1 MKKLFKALA
10 ILSSFSILTR
20 SLGFLFRIFLS
31 RTIGAEGVGVYQI
44 AFSIFMVLETIV
56 SSGLPLVISKRTA
69 NKASLND
76 KKGENSVICAGLVI
90 GITTSIILCSVVL
103 IFKNLFANLF
113 TDQRCLSILLI
124 LMPTLVF
131 STVYSVLRGN
141 LWGNKKFFLVSFT
154 EFFEQVVRVMF
165 SVLFLVVINIALE
178 KVLLASIAYVI
189 SCILSSIVVLLLYI
203 KNGGGF
209 ASPKG
214 EFKPLLKA
222 STPITLVRVISSL
235 LTPLI
240 SIIIPLRLV
249 AIGYT
254 SEQAIALFGVAV
266 GMTFPLLYVPSTLM
280 GALSMTLIPN
290 ISSALS
296 TQKHDEVNSHIH
308 FSIKFAYFISFVFI
322 GLYLALGQPIGEFF
336 YNNAMAGSFLN
347 LSSFLVL
354 PICLSGVSVSCL
366 NALDLETKTFI
377 NYAFGAIILVVS
389 IFILPN
395 IIGVMAL
402 VWGMGMCLGL
412 ASVLNIIM
420 INIKQR
426 KNFFNF
432 NYFIMSMLSAIP
444 CYLMS
449 KWTFSLVSAHVP
461 LFISLALSCLIG
473 SIFYFLCGLIFDL
486 YDLSFLKFGK
496 RRSSTK

>member
-20 SLGFLFRIFLS
+20 TLGFLFRIFLS

-189 SCILSSIVVLLLYI
+189 SCILSSIVVLLL
-203 KNGGGF
+203 
-209 ASPKG
+209 
-214 EFKPLLKA
+214 
-222 STPITLVRVISSL
+222 
-235 LTPLI
+235 
-240 SIIIPLRLV
+240 
-249 AIGYT
+249 
-254 SEQAIALFGVAV
+254 
-266 GMTFPLLYVPSTLM
+266 
-280 GALSMTLIPN
+280 
-290 ISSALS
+290 
-296 TQKHDEVNSHIH
+296 
-308 FSIKFAYFISFVFI
+308 
-322 GLYLALGQPIGEFF
+322 
-336 YNNAMAGSFLN
+336 
-347 LSSFLVL
+347 
-354 PICLSGVSVSCL
+354 
-366 NALDLETKTFI
+366 
-377 NYAFGAIILVVS
+377 
-389 IFILPN
+389 
-395 IIGVMAL
+395 
-402 VWGMGMCLGL
+402 
-412 ASVLNIIM
+412 
-420 INIKQR
+420 
-426 KNFFNF
+426 
-432 NYFIMSMLSAIP
+432 
-444 CYLMS
+444 
-449 KWTFSLVSAHVP
+449 
-461 LFISLALSCLIG
+461 
-473 SIFYFLCGLIFDL
+473 
-486 YDLSFLKFGK
+486 
-496 RRSSTK
+496 